1 MSLISELRE
10 IIREAVKDGEVVSGI
25 EVVARFDWKW
35 HAIPTLNEFRQA
47 AKNIDNLQLSKDA
60 EDILHFSTG
69 QERSGGVIEITEA
82 DAQNLYA
89 AYLKRMKKK

>member
-10 IIREAVKDGEVVSGI
+10 IIREAVKDGEVVSSI

-47 AKNIDNLQLSKDA
+47 AKNIDNLKLFKDA
-60 EDILHFSTG
+60 EGILHFTTG
-69 QERSGGVIEITEA
+69 QDRSGAIIEITET
-82 DAQNLYA
+82 DTQKLYA
-89 AYLKRMKKK
+89 AYLKKIKKK